1 MEIRPPNSIEDRN
14 LVFRFFNN
22 VATRLNKI
30 NKIAPLNITIDD
42 PPTATQVKLVVDK
55 LNEIIASQKI

>member
-1 MEIRPPNSIEDRN
+1 MELRPPNSIEDKN

-22 VATRLNKI
+22 IATRLNKI
-30 NKIAPLNITIDD
+30 NKVTPLNITLDD
-42 PPTATQVKLVVDK
+42 PPTTAQVQLVIDK